1 MPAAAYEICISTWF
15 MDNFGKG
22 ILLLL
27 LIISFAIVYSIC
39 YYLKSYYDRNK
50 SYINMLHNIGMT
62 KKNIKLLHNIEL
74 LIMVIISILIA
85 AYLSI
90 ILLSIFSYI
99 TYKYLAIG
107 YSINVAGILLATLI
121 GIVFMFI
128 LKFVAQ
134 TE

>member
-1 MPAAAYEICISTWF
+1 
-15 MDNFGKG
+15 
-22 ILLLL
+22 
-27 LIISFAIVYSIC
+27 
-39 YYLKSYYDRNK
+39 
-50 SYINMLHNIGMT
+50 MLHNIGMT
-62 KKNIKLLHNIEL
+62 KKNIKILHNIEL
-74 LIMVIISILIA
+74 LVMVGISILIA

>member
-1 MPAAAYEICISTWF
+1 
-15 MDNFGKG
+15 
-22 ILLLL
+22 
-27 LIISFAIVYSIC
+27 
-39 YYLKSYYDRNK
+39 
-50 SYINMLHNIGMT
+50 MT
-62 KKNIKLLHNIEL
+62 KKNIKILHNIEL
-74 LIMVIISILIA
+74 LVMVGISILIA